1 MAEVSTENGRDTRL
15 LGYLEDR
22 ILPQAERKGI
32 SWIWQ
37 DSKQRQVSSEW
48 TSAAGEGW
56 DGEGT
61 GGTAGQSQTTE
72 APEGGRQCYLWWP
85 QLVERTA
92 KFTLVPKLSSLSNIP
107 VWICWLTSDNHNS
120 TGLQKVENMI
130 FNTFVHYFIFIFKL
144 ASFTQKWRLRR
155 NVCPLPCFVV
165 ASVIV
170 LASNGGLL
178 A

>member
-22 ILPQAERKGI
+22 ILPQTERKGI

-61 GGTAGQSQTTE
+61 GGQPDRARPQKPRKGDASVIS
-72 APEGGRQCYLWWP
+72 GP
-85 QLVERTA
+85 QLVESTA

-107 VWICWLTSDNHNS
+107 GQICWLTSDNHNS
-120 TGLQKVENMI
+120 TGLQKVENMT
-130 FNTFVHYFIFIFKL
+130 FNTFVHYIIFIFEL

-155 NVCPLPCFVV
+155 NVCPLPCFIV